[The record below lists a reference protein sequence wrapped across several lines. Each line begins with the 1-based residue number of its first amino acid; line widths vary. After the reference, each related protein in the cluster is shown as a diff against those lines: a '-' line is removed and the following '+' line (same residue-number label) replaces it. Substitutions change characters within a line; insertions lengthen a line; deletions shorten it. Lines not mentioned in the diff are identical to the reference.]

1 MEKSN
6 NIRYWVETLPK
17 MGKNVFT
24 LEEVVQQFL
33 ENPVQIDPVNQTNL
47 TPYSK
52 IRLTLLTK
60 VKMTPLKYMPT

>member
-1 MEKSN
+1 
-6 NIRYWVETLPK
+6 
-17 MGKNVFT
+17 MGVSQHKI
-24 LEEVVQQFL
+24 EAEVV